1 LNLSSNKFLGQSNF
15 VNPGIFIA
23 GIGEEWTLTPKVKF
37 LANLNY
43 LMFMN
48 TDSIK
53 TALVTE
59 NIDREIGWDLSFGVE
74 YRPLLTDNVRLVA
87 GVGLLFPGAGYKDIY
102 RTSSP
107 GVPGFTPIAAKEVP
121 DVLSSGFIGATLTF

>member
-1 LNLSSNKFLGQSNF
+1 
-15 VNPGIFIA
+15 
-23 GIGEEWTLTPKVKF
+23 
-37 LANLNY
+37 
-43 LMFMN
+43 MD

-74 YRPLLTDNVRLVA
+74 YRPLLRDNIRLAA
-87 GVGLLFPGAGYKDIY
+87 GLGLLSPGAGYKDIY

-107 GVPGFTPIAAKEVP
+107 GVPGFSPQSAKDVP
-121 DVLSSGFIGATLTF
+121 DILTSGFFGATLTF